1 MLMFYWSILA
11 IDWERNLGMTGQQ
24 EILERSAQEAWDA
37 VNSDDNAYII
47 DVRTDIEW
55 SQVGAPD
62 LGALSSKL
70 HFISWQLPPD
80 TRVNAA
86 FLEELAATQIPQNGK
101 LYFLCRS
108 GVRSLAAARLAAEA
122 GYETPI
128 NVAAGFEGI
137 AGPDGKR
144 HGGWVGAGLS
154 SARFSR

>member
-1 MLMFYWSILA
+1 
-11 IDWERNLGMTGQQ
+11 MTGQQ

-37 VNSDDNAYII
+37 VNGDDNACII
-47 DVRTDIEW
+47 DVRTDMEW

-80 TRVNAA
+80 MRINAA

-108 GVRSLAAARLAAEA
+108 GAKLAAEA

-144 HGGWVGAGLS
+144 HGGWVGAGLP
-154 SARFSR
+154 SARVNR